1 LALLIV
7 LPLFAFDNL
16 GQSKVITTVNPDLVK
31 VSKYDPFADLQFSK
45 RMNSKKD
52 LAGIE
57 AIDALGKDIDRVASK
72 YKLTKEQLQH
82 GFKKDK
88 SLRINKDAL
97 LFFADV
103 DLKTQNAAPGDGT
116 LVSNPKIADISDS
129 QTFILHSRPQS
140 TAKIYLD
147 FDGEVVQS
155 PYWNSGATIN
165 ALPYSQDADP
175 AFNSAE
181 LNAIKAIWR
190 SVSEDYSAYDVD
202 VTTEKPTNYNIYR
215 YAHVIITP
223 TSSWFGSAGGVS
235 YISSFN
241 WGLDV
246 PVWVFSQLLNNSTK
260 AISEA
265 AAHEVGHSLNL
276 YHASGYDPSCTFLT
290 EYYAGLGTAPGW
302 APIMGY
308 SYSRGLTQFINTN
321 DYPQIGTS
329 FGCNAEENEPFIIA
343 QMIPFINDDAGNTI
357 STADYVTK
365 TASGTVAFID
375 HTGTLNPNDVD
386 VYKFDAQSGDISISV
401 SPMNPMGT
409 ILLGD
414 ADFKVRLLDGSGNVL
429 AESDP
434 PYIGTATFSLV
445 SAPAGTYYI
454 EISPTGNP
462 AVGYTSSGSM
472 GKYYINGTYS
482 ISDSNLDT
490 TPPTG
495 TVTNPTNGSTV
506 SGVVLLTADASDS
519 SGIKNVE
526 FYRDSTFLGNVTS
539 SPYSLPWDTSSTP
552 NGKYGIS
559 VKVYDKANNIASSAI
574 NVVSVNNVTAQTNDT
589 TPPTIKMVVNNGTN
603 YISSKNTSITIK
615 GSATDENGV
624 VKMEVLVD
632 GKVMTST
639 KSSSISYKLNTK
651 NLSLGDHS
659 VEIKAYD
666 PSNNIGDTSST
677 LTKNK

>member
-1 LALLIV
+1 
-7 LPLFAFDNL
+7 
-16 GQSKVITTVNPDLVK
+16 
-31 VSKYDPFADLQFSK
+31 
-45 RMNSKKD
+45 
-52 LAGIE
+52 
-57 AIDALGKDIDRVASK
+57 
-72 YKLTKEQLQH
+72 
-82 GFKKDK
+82 
-88 SLRINKDAL
+88 
-97 LFFADV
+97 
-103 DLKTQNAAPGDGT
+103 
-116 LVSNPKIADISDS
+116 
-129 QTFILHSRPQS
+129 
-140 TAKIYLD
+140 
-147 FDGEVVQS
+147 
-155 PYWNSGATIN
+155 
-165 ALPYSQDADP
+165 
-175 AFNSAE
+175 
-181 LNAIKAIWR
+181 
-190 SVSEDYSAYDVD
+190 
-202 VTTEKPTNYNIYR
+202 
-215 YAHVIITP
+215 
-223 TSSWFGSAGGVS
+223 
-235 YISSFN
+235 
-241 WGLDV
+241 
-246 PVWVFSQLLNNSTK
+246 
-260 AISEA
+260 
-265 AAHEVGHSLNL
+265 
-276 YHASGYDPSCTFLT
+276 
-290 EYYAGLGTAPGW
+290 
-302 APIMGY
+302 
-308 SYSRGLTQFINTN
+308 
-321 DYPQIGTS
+321 
-329 FGCNAEENEPFIIA
+329 
-343 QMIPFINDDAGNTI
+343 
-357 STADYVTK
+357 
-365 TASGTVAFID
+365 
-375 HTGTLNPNDVD
+375 

-434 PYIGTATFSLV
+434 SYIGTATFSLV

-454 EISPTGNP
+454 EISPVGNP

-574 NVVSVNNVTAQTNDT
+574 NVVTVNNVTAQTNDT